1 MLLTEE
7 LLLSRVRSLQASS
20 LSSSKTVFLSTE
32 PFGMSDTSFH
42 FTRRSRLVAPKSPD
56 LNPVDYRIWG
66 EMQQRLYQM
75 KARDVDELK
84 QHTLCLACVARRK
97 G

>member
-1 MLLTEE
+1 M
-7 LLLSRVRSLQASS
+7 
-20 LSSSKTVFLSTE
+20 
-32 PFGMSDTSFH
+32 GDTSFH
-42 FTRRSRLVAPKSPD
+42 FTTPVATNSPD

-84 QHTLCLACVARRK
+84 QHTLCVWRVWLGEK
-97 G
+97 GDQ